1 MAHTYTNILIH
12 ALFSAKDRQFWLIPE
27 IREEVFRYLGGT
39 LNELRGQS
47 LLVNGPRDHVHM
59 LFDQPRTLSIA
70 TVMEKVNANSSGWV
84 KERWP
89 ERRYFG
95 RQAGYAAFSVSK
107 SHVEQ
112 VKRYI
117 SNQEEHHRKVTFQEE
132 LVAFLKKHGIEY
144 DPRYVFD

>member
-12 ALFSAKDRQFWLIPE
+12 ALFSTKDRQPWLTPG
-27 IREEVFRYLGGT
+27 IREEVFCYLGGT

-47 LLVNGPRDHVHM
+47 LLVNGPPDHVHM
-59 LFDQPRTLSIA
+59 LLVQPRTPSIA
-70 TVMEKVNANSSGWV
+70 TVMEKVKANSSGGV

-89 ERRYFG
+89 DRHYFAW
-95 RQAGYAAFSVSK
+95 QTGYAAFSVSK

-117 SNQEEHHRKVTFQEE
+117 SNQEEHHRKVSFQEE
-132 LVAFLKKHGIEY
+132 VLTFLKKQGVEY
-144 DPRYVFD
+144 DPRYVFV